1 MTGHP
6 ESTTL
11 PLMSDRRREL
21 EDLQRQQV
29 EADLDILRGLQRRAQ
44 LARRIGELGPQGGPP
59 DMREQVAQLIR
70 LAGDELSAEIVGS
83 VFRQVHAATSS
94 LERPAR
100 IAFAGPEGGFSS
112 RRRRTLRARG
122 DLHGGREL

>member
-1 MTGHP
+1 MRSRGWGTSKRSLSGPPSASRARRSRSPSTSLLSGCSPTDGVILTVTGHL

-59 DMREQVAQLIR
+59 DMREQLAQLIR
-70 LAGDELSAEIVGS
+70 LAGDELSAEI
-83 VFRQVHAATSS
+83 
-94 LERPAR
+94 
-100 IAFAGPEGGFSS
+100 
-112 RRRRTLRARG
+112 
-122 DLHGGREL
+122 